1 MSEEALNEI
10 AGELHSLNANLLEL
24 ISVLKDKKEPP
35 RSKYH
40 DEIDALTE
48 AMRAHNLQ
56 LEKKRDEATP
66 NKLEAETKYQKDQE
80 KLDNILRNL
89 GLM

>member
-24 ISVLKDKKEPP
+24 INVLKEKKEPP

-48 AMRAHNLQ
+48 AMRAHKLQ

>member
-24 ISVLKDKKEPP
+24 INVLKEKKEPP

-48 AMRAHNLQ
+48 AIRVHNLQ

>member
-1 MSEEALNEI
+1 MNEEALNEI
-10 AGELHSLNANLLEL
+10 AGELHSLNANMLEL
-24 ISVLKDKKEPP
+24 ISVLKEKKEPP

-48 AMRAHNLQ
+48 AMRAHDLQ
-56 LEKKRDEATP
+56 LENKRTEATP